1 MKKVIIMDIDGT
13 LTNEDKIISENTK
26 NKLKE
31 LQSQGAVL
39 VLASGRPTRGLMHF
53 AKELEMDKHNGLLV
67 SFNGARVTDCETGNI
82 LFDQTM
88 TVDTCKAV
96 LNHMK
101 NFDVIPMVYKGEYLH
116 VTDVYNNIV
125 HAYGRELNIIHYE
138 SRLCN
143 YKLCEVD
150 DLEEF
155 ADFPMNKILTAGE
168 PDYLQENYKKMMEPF
183 KDSLN
188 CVFTADMYFEFTEKG
203 IDKANALH
211 CALTPLGYTKEDMIA
226 FGDAQNDKTMLEYA
240 GIGVAMGN
248 ATQEIKD
255 IADYI
260 TLSNNDDGIVH
271 ALNELLK

>member
-13 LTNEDKIISENTK
+13 LTNEDKVISENTK

-88 TVDTCKAV
+88 SVDTCKAV

-101 NFDVIPMVYKGEYLH
+101 NFDVIPMVYKGEYIH
-116 VTDVYNNIV
+116 VNDVYNNIV

>member
-39 VLASGRPTRGLMHF
+39 VLASGRPTRGLMQF

-67 SFNGARVTDCETGNI
+67 SFNGARVTDCETGDI

-88 TVDTCKAV
+88 SVDTCKAV

-101 NFDVIPMVYKGEYLH
+101 NFDVIPMVYKGEYIH
-116 VTDVYNNIV
+116 VNDVYNNIV

-240 GIGVAMGN
+240 SIGVAMGN
-248 ATQEIKD
+248 AIQEIKD
-255 IADYI
+255 IADYV
-260 TLSNNDDGIVH
+260 TLSNDEDGIVH

>member
-13 LTNEDKIISENTK
+13 LTNEDKVISENTK

-240 GIGVAMGN
+240 SIGVAMGN

>member
-39 VLASGRPTRGLMHF
+39 VLASGRPTRGLMQF

>member
-13 LTNEDKIISENTK
+13 LTNEDKVISENTK

-88 TVDTCKAV
+88 SVDTCKAV

>member
-13 LTNEDKIISENTK
+13 LTNEDKVISENTK

-188 CVFTADMYFEFTEKG
+188 CVFTAVMYFEFTEKG

>member
-13 LTNEDKIISENTK
+13 LTNEDKVISENTK

>member
-39 VLASGRPTRGLMHF
+39 VLASGRPTRGLMQF

-67 SFNGARVTDCETGNI
+67 SFNGARVTDCETGDI

-168 PDYLQENYKKMMEPF
+168 PDYLQENYKKMMEP
-183 KDSLN
+183 LRIY
-188 CVFTADMYFEFTEKG
+188 C
-203 IDKANALH
+203 
-211 CALTPLGYTKEDMIA
+211 
-226 FGDAQNDKTMLEYA
+226 
-240 GIGVAMGN
+240 
-248 ATQEIKD
+248 
-255 IADYI
+255 
-260 TLSNNDDGIVH
+260 
-271 ALNELLK
+271 

>member
-1 MKKVIIMDIDGT
+1 MDIDGT

-67 SFNGARVTDCETGNI
+67 SFNGARVTDCETGDI

>member
-53 AKELEMDKHNGLLV
+53 AKELEMAKHNGLLV

>member
-13 LTNEDKIISENTK
+13 LTNEDKVISENTK

-67 SFNGARVTDCETGNI
+67 SFNGARVTDCETGDI

>member
-13 LTNEDKIISENTK
+13 LTNEDKVISENTK

-39 VLASGRPTRGLMHF
+39 VLASGRPTRGLMQF

-67 SFNGARVTDCETGNI
+67 SFNGARVTDCETGDI

>member
-67 SFNGARVTDCETGNI
+67 SFNGARVTDCETGDI

-88 TVDTCKAV
+88 SVDTCKAV